1 MGAVEYKMFFDG
13 TAATVEQLDKID
25 EISVDQAI
33 DKAWE
38 ARVKIPVCVNNDGKW
53 EGEDE
58 AWMKAF
64 TRLRVEVNAGDGKFV
79 PLIDGPI
86 VGFDSARSA
95 QPGRSDVTVVVHD
108 DSALLNREAKVEVRQ
123 GMSDSEIAEQIFL
136 DAQLGGLPQIDPT
149 PPQPNQTTNAAVRR
163 GTPMQFLRD
172 LARRNQDWHAYVLP
186 GLLPS
191 QSIGCFKQFPTDT
204 DGLPDMSMM
213 GADRNIENFNVN
225 NRAASPTSVQAA
237 SLSLDHSGV
246 QTATSSYRDATLLG
260 DQPPDSTNTNQA
272 TSLLPPGQSDRVD
285 LNRAVTGAAA
295 LSGFAL
301 DATGNIVPFCYPAAL
316 SPYRWVMVKIS
327 DSQFSTKY
335 LITEVKHKLTRSIY
349 TQNFSMKGNAVSAG
363 AASSA
368 STPQPS
374 ASASVSFNV
383 QVSIF

>member
-25 EISVDQAI
+25 DITVDQAV
-33 DKAWE
+33 DRAWE
-38 ARVKIPVCVNNDGKW
+38 ARIKIPVCVNNDGKW
-53 EGEDE
+53 EGEEE

-64 TRLRVEVNAGDGKFV
+64 TRIRVEVNAGDGKFV
-79 PLIDGPI
+79 PLIDGPV
-86 VGFDSARSA
+86 VGFDSARSS
-95 QPGRSDVTVVVHD
+95 QPGKSVVTVVVHD
-108 DSALLNREAKVEVRQ
+108 DSALLNREARVEVQQ
-123 GMSDSEIAEQIFL
+123 GRTDSEIAEQIFSE
-136 DAQLGGLPQIDPT
+136 AQLGGVPQIEST
-149 PPQPNQTTNAAVRR
+149 PPQPDETTNAAVRR
-163 GTPMQFLRD
+163 GTPMQYLRD

-191 QSIGCFKQFPTDT
+191 QSIGCFKKFPTDT
-204 DGLPDMSMM
+204 DGLPDMNMM

-237 SLSLDHSGV
+237 TLSLDHGAV
-246 QTATSSYRDATLLG
+246 RTATSSYRDATLLG
-260 DQPPDSTNTNQA
+260 DQPPDATNPNQST
-272 TSLLPPGQSDRVD
+272 SFLPPGQSDRVD
-285 LNRAVTGAAA
+285 IDHAVAGAAA

-301 DATGNIVPFCYPAAL
+301 EATGNIVPFCYPAAL

-335 LITEVKHKLTRSIY
+335 LITQVKHTLTRSIY

-363 AASSA
+363 ASSTASS
-368 STPQPS
+368 PQPS
-374 ASASVSFNV
+374 ASLSVSFNV